1 MYYVAP
7 QLMPGLKGICK
18 RELGDVERFATRDWL
33 ALAERVEPTFK
44 FPPLFAL
51 LFGRPGE
58 KLKSRNTKQST
69 TQTYNQCSSLSL
81 SLSSIVS
88 ALNLLYSL
96 AYIFTQWQSWKEI
109 KRKGKGARYYD

>member
-1 MYYVAP
+1 MLNVSQRGTGWP
-7 QLMPGLKGICK
+7 WQC
-18 RELGDVERFATRDWL
+18 VS
-33 ALAERVEPTFK
+33 VEPTFK
-44 FPPLFAL
+44 FPPPFAL

-58 KLKSRNTKQST
+58 KLKSRNTKQNT

-109 KRKGKGARYYD
+109 KGKGKGA